1 VIPRARGG
9 AARLLE
15 ESEGYKQRIISA
27 AEGDASRFEQVLVE
41 YAKAPDVTRERM
53 YIDTVQQILSNTSK
67 ILIDQEK
74 GGGNLLYLPLDK
86 LIQSDSG
93 AARSSSGTKSQNDT
107 QEFSSDVTSRSRESF
122 RSREREIR

>member
-1 VIPRARGG
+1 
-9 AARLLE
+9 
-15 ESEGYKQRIISA
+15 A